1 MKRLAP
7 VVAVCAA
14 LAIAA
19 LVAWCAFDAGRRDL
33 SGLDRR
39 MPPRTS
45 LMAQRE
51 REARDAG
58 RPFRPDRRP
67 IPYDAISPLL
77 RRAVLTAEDDAFFQH
92 GGLDWNEIRASARR
106 NWIER
111 RLARGGSTI
120 TQQLAK
126 NLFLGTE
133 RTPWRKLTEMFL
145 ALRLENALSKRRI
158 FELYLNSIEWGDGIF
173 GIEAAAE
180 RHFGV
185 SASSLSPRQ
194 SVLLAAVI
202 INPRRYSPTT
212 PSARIERRAR
222 IIASRMHARGFLTD
236 HEYREAIGEA
246 PPPFKWW
253 PFDWFG
259 GPPADTTAARPDTE
273 AVPEIAPA
281 DSDTAL
287 APR

>member
-1 MKRLAP
+1 MKRLVP
-7 VVAVCAA
+7 FFAVGAA
-14 LAIAA
+14 RAIAA
-19 LVAWCAFDAGRRDL
+19 LVAGCAFDAGRRDL

-39 MPPRTS
+39 MPARTS
-45 LMAQRE
+45 LMLQRE
-51 REARDAG
+51 REASAAG
-58 RPFRPDRRP
+58 RSFRPDRRP
-67 IPYDAISPLL
+67 IPYSDISPLL

-133 RTPWRKLTEMFL
+133 RTPWRKLTEVFL
-145 ALRLENALSKRRI
+145 ALRLERALSKRRI
-158 FELYLNSIEWGDGIF
+158 FELYLNSIEWGDGVF

-194 SVLLAAVI
+194 CVLLAAVI
-202 INPRRYSPTT
+202 INPRRFSPTE
-212 PSARIERRAR
+212 PSRRIERRAR
-222 IIASRMHARGFLTD
+222 IIATRLHARGFLTD
-236 HEYREAIGEA
+236 EEFRDALGE
-246 PPPFKWW
+246 PPL
-253 PFDWFG
+253 
-259 GPPADTTAARPDTE
+259 PPAGSAPAESLGVPGAAADS
-273 AVPEIAPA
+273 AAAPEIPAA
-281 DSDTAL
+281 DSA
-287 APR
+287 AGPIR

>member
-1 MKRLAP
+1 MKRFVP
-7 VVAVCAA
+7 IVAVGAA

-45 LMAQRE
+45 LMLQRE
-51 REARDAG
+51 REARAAG
-58 RPFRPDRRP
+58 REFRADRRP
-67 IPYDAISPLL
+67 IPYSAISPLL

-133 RTPWRKLTEMFL
+133 RTPWRKLTEVFL
-145 ALRLENALSKRRI
+145 ALRLERELSKRRI
-158 FELYLNSIEWGDGIF
+158 FELYLNSIEWGDGVF

-185 SASSLSPRQ
+185 SAASLSPRQ
-194 SVLLAAVI
+194 CVLLAAVI
-202 INPRRYSPTT
+202 INPRRFSPTA
-212 PSARIERRAR
+212 PSGRIERRAR
-222 IIASRMHARGFLTD
+222 IIATRLHARGYLTD
-236 HEYREAIGEA
+236 EEYRDALGEPPL
-246 PPPFKWW
+246 PPPEIV
-253 PFDWFG
+253 
-259 GPPADTTAARPDTE
+259 PADSLVAPEPAADSTA
-273 AVPEIAPA
+273 APA
-281 DSDTAL
+281 DS
-287 APR
+287 APDSAAGPIR